1 MSINDWELRF
11 DHNFSQLLNFFKMS
25 FYLFSVCS
33 VFAVAILMPV
43 NWKVGVRFF
52 YRLLF
57 HYRSRITLEEMK
69 QTRTTIG
76 RRLHLATKVK
86 AGTGST

>member
-1 MSINDWELRF
+1 
-11 DHNFSQLLNFFKMS
+11 MS

-43 NWKVGVRFF
+43 NWKVGLPF
-52 YRLLF
+52 LSSASF
-57 HYRSRITLEEMK
+57 HYRSRITLEEAK

-76 RRLHLATKVK
+76 RRLHLETKVK